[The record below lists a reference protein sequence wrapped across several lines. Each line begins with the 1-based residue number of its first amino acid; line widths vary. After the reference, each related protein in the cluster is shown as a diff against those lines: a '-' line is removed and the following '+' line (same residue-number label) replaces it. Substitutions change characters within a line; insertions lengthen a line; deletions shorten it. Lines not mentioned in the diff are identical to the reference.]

1 MEPLLTVNHLS
12 VRLKKKGTLLVNDVS
27 FQANSGQILGII
39 GESGSGKSMT
49 CRALMGL
56 LDPSRFLI
64 SGDAIFKGQ
73 DLFKLPSKKLQLL
86 RGNHIA
92 MIMQNPMT
100 AFDPV
105 TRIGSQ
111 MVETLRAHQPISK
124 EQAVT
129 SITQEL
135 TKLGL
140 GDVPRILNSYPHE
153 LSGGMLQR
161 IMIAL
166 ALLLSPELIIADEA
180 TTALDVHTQAVI
192 LEEFTA
198 IRNAGISMI
207 VVTHNFGVLAKLADD
222 VVVLRD
228 GSVVEHGS
236 VYQIFDKPTQPYTQE
251 LLQASNL
258 KRGEFCDRSST
269 LDKNLLIAQFAKK

>member
-12 VRLKKKGTLLVNDVS
+12 VRLKKNGTPLVNDVH
-27 FQANSGQILGII
+27 FQAHSGQILGII

-56 LDPSRFLI
+56 LDPNRFLV
-64 SGDAIFKGQ
+64 SGEAFFNGQ
-73 DLFKLPSKKLQLL
+73 DVFKLPSKKWRLL
-86 RGNHIA
+86 RGKQIA

-111 MVETLRAHQPISK
+111 MVETLRAHQPLSK
-124 EQAVT
+124 EQALA
-129 SITQEL
+129 SITQAL

-140 GDVPRILNSYPHE
+140 DDVPRILTSYPHE
-153 LSGGMLQR
+153 LSGGMMQR

-166 ALLLSPELIIADEA
+166 ALLPSPELIIADEA

-192 LEEFTA
+192 LETFAA
-198 IRNAGISMI
+198 IRAAGISMI

-228 GSVVEHGS
+228 GAVVEQGS
-236 VYQIFDKPTQPYTQE
+236 VYQIFASPAQPYTRE

-258 KRGEFCDRSST
+258 KRG
-269 LDKNLLIAQFAKK
+269 

>member
-1 MEPLLTVNHLS
+1 MEPLLTVKHLS
-12 VRLKKKGTLLVNDVS
+12 VRLKTSRTPLVNDVS
-27 FQANSGQILGII
+27 FQAKSGQILGII

-56 LDPSRFLI
+56 LDNTHFLT
-64 SGDAIFKGQ
+64 SGEAFFKGQ
-73 DLFKLPSKKLQLL
+73 DLFKLPSKKLRQL

-111 MVETLRAHQPISK
+111 MVETLRVHQQVSK
-124 EQAVT
+124 EQAAAA
-129 SITQEL
+129 ITQEL
-135 TKLGL
+135 TNLGL
-140 GDVPRILNSYPHE
+140 DGIPRILNSYPHE

-192 LEEFTA
+192 LEEFAA
-198 IRNAGISMI
+198 IRKAGISMI

-222 VVVLRD
+222 VVVLYD

-236 VYQIFDKPTQPYTQE
+236 VYQIFDTPTQPYTRE
-251 LLQASNL
+251 LLKASNL
-258 KRGEFCDRSST
+258 KRR
-269 LDKNLLIAQFAKK
+269 

>member
-12 VRLKKKGTLLVNDVS
+12 VRLKKKGTSLVNDVS

-49 CRALMGL
+49 CRTLMGL

-64 SGDAIFKGQ
+64 SGEALFKGQ
-73 DLFKLPSKKLQLL
+73 DLFKLPSKKLRPL

-111 MVETLRAHQPISK
+111 MVETLRAHQQSSK
-124 EQAVT
+124 EQAIA

-135 TKLGL
+135 AKLGL
-140 GDVPRILNSYPHE
+140 DDVPRILNSYPHE

-222 VVVLRD
+222 VVVLHD

-258 KRGEFCDRSST
+258 KRG
-269 LDKNLLIAQFAKK
+269 

>member
-1 MEPLLTVNHLS
+1 
-12 VRLKKKGTLLVNDVS
+12 
-27 FQANSGQILGII
+27 
-39 GESGSGKSMT
+39 
-49 CRALMGL
+49 
-56 LDPSRFLI
+56 
-64 SGDAIFKGQ
+64 
-73 DLFKLPSKKLQLL
+73 
-86 RGNHIA
+86 

-111 MVETLRAHQPISK
+111 MVETLRVHQQVSK
-124 EQAVT
+124 EQAAAA
-129 SITQEL
+129 ITQEL
-135 TKLGL
+135 TNLGL
-140 GDVPRILNSYPHE
+140 DGIPRILNSYPHE

-192 LEEFTA
+192 LEEFAA
-198 IRNAGISMI
+198 IRKAGISMI

-222 VVVLRD
+222 VVVLYD

-236 VYQIFDKPTQPYTQE
+236 VYQIFDTPTQPYTRE
-251 LLQASNL
+251 LLKASNL
-258 KRGEFCDRSST
+258 KRR
-269 LDKNLLIAQFAKK
+269 

>member
-12 VRLKKKGTLLVNDVS
+12 VRLKKKGTSLVNDVS

-64 SGDAIFKGQ
+64 SGEALFKGQ
-73 DLFKLPSKKLQLL
+73 DLFKLPSKKLRPL

-111 MVETLRAHQPISK
+111 MVETLRAHQQISK
-124 EQAVT
+124 EQAIA

-135 TKLGL
+135 AKLGL
-140 GDVPRILNSYPHE
+140 DDVPRILNSYPHE

-222 VVVLRD
+222 VVVLHD

-258 KRGEFCDRSST
+258 KRG
-269 LDKNLLIAQFAKK
+269 

>member
-1 MEPLLTVNHLS
+1 M
-12 VRLKKKGTLLVNDVS
+12 VNDVS
-27 FQANSGQILGII
+27 FQAKSGQILGII

-56 LDPSRFLI
+56 LDNTHFLT
-64 SGDAIFKGQ
+64 SGEAFFKGQ
-73 DLFKLPSKKLQLL
+73 DLFKLPSKKLRQL

-111 MVETLRAHQPISK
+111 MVETLRVHQQVSK
-124 EQAVT
+124 EQAAAA
-129 SITQEL
+129 ITQEL
-135 TKLGL
+135 TNLGL
-140 GDVPRILNSYPHE
+140 DGIPRILNSYPHE

-192 LEEFTA
+192 LEEFAA
-198 IRNAGISMI
+198 IRKAGISMI

-222 VVVLRD
+222 VVVLYD
-228 GSVVEHGS
+228 DSVVEHGS
-236 VYQIFDKPTQPYTQE
+236 VYQIFDTPTQPYTRE
-251 LLQASNL
+251 LLKASNL
-258 KRGEFCDRSST
+258 KRR
-269 LDKNLLIAQFAKK
+269 

>member
-12 VRLKKKGTLLVNDVS
+12 VRLKKKGISLVNDVS
-27 FQANSGQILGII
+27 FQVNSGQVLGII

-64 SGDAIFKGQ
+64 SGEALFKGQ
-73 DLFKLPSKKLQLL
+73 DLFKLPSKNLRLL

-105 TRIGSQ
+105 TRIGNQ
-111 MVETLRAHQPISK
+111 MVETLRAHQQISK
-124 EQAVT
+124 EQAMT
-129 SITQEL
+129 SFMQEL
-135 TKLGL
+135 AKLGL
-140 GDVPRILNSYPHE
+140 GDIPRILNSYPHE

-166 ALLLSPELIIADEA
+166 ALLPSPELIIADEA

-192 LEEFTA
+192 LKEFAA
-198 IRNAGISMI
+198 IRNTGISMI

-222 VVVLRD
+222 VVVLHD
-228 GSVVEHGS
+228 GSVVERGS
-236 VYQIFDKPTQPYTQE
+236 VYQIFDRPTQPYTQE

-258 KRGEFCDRSST
+258 KRG
-269 LDKNLLIAQFAKK
+269 

>member
-12 VRLKKKGTLLVNDVS
+12 VRLKKKGTSLVNDVS

-64 SGDAIFKGQ
+64 SGEA
-73 DLFKLPSKKLQLL
+73 PSKKLRPL

-111 MVETLRAHQPISK
+111 MVETLRAHQQSSK
-124 EQAVT
+124 EQAIA

-135 TKLGL
+135 AKLGL
-140 GDVPRILNSYPHE
+140 DDVPRILNSYPHE

-222 VVVLRD
+222 VVVLHD

-258 KRGEFCDRSST
+258 KRG
-269 LDKNLLIAQFAKK
+269 

>member
-12 VRLKKKGTLLVNDVS
+12 VRLKKKGTLLVNNVS

-56 LDPSRFLI
+56 LDPSPLSHQWRCHF
-64 SGDAIFKGQ
+64 
-73 DLFKLPSKKLQLL
+73 SKVRIYSSCHRKNC
-86 RGNHIA
+86 GCCVENHIA

-111 MVETLRAHQPISK
+111 MVETLRAHQQISK

-135 TKLGL
+135 AKLGL

-166 ALLLSPELIIADEA
+166 ALLLSPELIMADEA

-222 VVVLRD
+222 VVVLHD

-258 KRGEFCDRSST
+258 KRGVI
-269 LDKNLLIAQFAKK
+269 L

>member
-12 VRLKKKGTLLVNDVS
+12 VRLKKSGTLLVNDVS
-27 FQANSGQILGII
+27 FQAKSGQILGII

-56 LDPSRFLI
+56 LDNTRFLT
-64 SGDAIFKGQ
+64 SGEALFKGQ
-73 DLFKLPSKKLQLL
+73 DLFKLSSKKLRQL

-100 AFDPV
+100 AFDPI

-111 MVETLRAHQPISK
+111 MAETLRVHQQVSK
-124 EQAVT
+124 EQAAAA
-129 SITQEL
+129 ITREL
-135 TKLGL
+135 TNLDLDGI
-140 GDVPRILNSYPHE
+140 PRILNSYPHE

-180 TTALDVHTQAVI
+180 TTALDVHTQAII

-222 VVVLRD
+222 VVVLHD

-236 VYQIFDKPTQPYTQE
+236 VYQIFDKPAQPYTRE
-251 LLQASNL
+251 LLKASNL
-258 KRGEFCDRSST
+258 KRR
-269 LDKNLLIAQFAKK
+269 

>member
-56 LDPSRFLI
+56 LGPSRFLI

-73 DLFKLPSKKLQLL
+73 DLFKLPSKKLRLL

-111 MVETLRAHQPISK
+111 MVETLRAHQQISK

-135 TKLGL
+135 AKLGL

-222 VVVLRD
+222 VVVLHD

-258 KRGEFCDRSST
+258 KRGCFCDRSST
-269 LDKNLLIAQFAKK
+269 LDKNLLVTQFAKK

>member
-73 DLFKLPSKKLQLL
+73 DLFKLPSKKLRLL

-111 MVETLRAHQPISK
+111 MVETLRAHQQISK

-135 TKLGL
+135 AKLGL
-140 GDVPRILNSYPHE
+140 GDVPRILHSYPHE

-222 VVVLRD
+222 VVVLHD

-258 KRGEFCDRSST
+258 KRG
-269 LDKNLLIAQFAKK
+269 

>member
-12 VRLKKKGTLLVNDVS
+12 VRLKKKGTSLVNDVS

-64 SGDAIFKGQ
+64 SGEALFKGQ
-73 DLFKLPSKKLQLL
+73 DLFKLPSKKLRPL

-111 MVETLRAHQPISK
+111 MVETLRAHQQSSK
-124 EQAVT
+124 EQAIA

-135 TKLGL
+135 AKLGL
-140 GDVPRILNSYPHE
+140 DDVPRILNSYPHE

-222 VVVLRD
+222 VVVLHD

-258 KRGEFCDRSST
+258 KRGCFCDRSST
-269 LDKNLLIAQFAKK
+269 LDKNLLVTQFAKK

>member
-73 DLFKLPSKKLQLL
+73 DLFKLPSKKLRLL

-111 MVETLRAHQPISK
+111 MVETLRAHQQISK

-135 TKLGL
+135 AKLGL

-198 IRNAGISMI
+198 ISNAGISMI

-222 VVVLRD
+222 VVVLHD

-258 KRGEFCDRSST
+258 KRGCFCDRSST
-269 LDKNLLIAQFAKK
+269 LDKNLLVTQFAKK

>member
-39 GESGSGKSMT
+39 GESGSGKSMI

-73 DLFKLPSKKLQLL
+73 DLFKLPSKKLRLL

-111 MVETLRAHQPISK
+111 MVETLRAHQQISK

-135 TKLGL
+135 AKLGL

-222 VVVLRD
+222 VVVLHD

-258 KRGEFCDRSST
+258 KRG
-269 LDKNLLIAQFAKK
+269 